1 MRDSKTPSRK
11 LRLAVLLAIGTS
23 ATAVAQEPL
32 EEIFVTGSRIAR
44 PDFESASPIVSI
56 TQESF
61 ERTSATSV
69 DVVMNRLPQFVPDV
83 TSTSNN
89 PSNGGQGNLQL
100 RGLSP
105 WRTLVLMDG
114 RRLIPANG
122 TGVVDVNIIPRAL
135 IESVEVIT
143 GGASA
148 VYGSDAIAGVVNFK
162 LLQEFDGL
170 QFDGGWGLT
179 DKGDGDEYYG
189 DVTGGFEFA
198 DGRGQVFGHVGYS
211 ERKALT
217 YDDRDYTKY
226 SLEYLGP
233 GQGLLGPESAF
244 FASGSFTIE
253 AGRPTALRSSQA
265 AFRSLFESYG
275 YPAGSVPY
283 QTTFGINQDGTPF
296 TMGNGVPGSV
306 ANYRGYRD
314 PVQYNDFFY
323 TYNFAPYNYLQ
334 LPLERVSA
342 FAGGSFEL
350 GAGHEIYG
358 RALYSDYSADMALAP
373 APTTFLFMP
382 VTNPYV
388 SPDLKFLLDSRGN
401 PAADMRFAKRFAE
414 LGPRVASNSYDV
426 YQVTV
431 GVDGPLFDSWDYDV
445 YAQYGENDQRERQ
458 AGNALRSRIQEL
470 TYAPDGGRSICGE
483 FNILIIGG
491 MSRECVDY
499 IAASGTNRSGYEQT
513 VFEASVT
520 GPAFE
525 LPAGDVHL
533 AFGVMHKRDEYFYK
547 ADPIASAI
555 LPDGAPDIVG
565 FNASDDIDGSDS
577 NTDLYVEALVP
588 ILAGLPG
595 VEQLELVLGYRYSDY
610 ESAGGADSWKA
621 ELLYAPIDSLRF
633 RSSLQRAVRAP
644 SVFELYQPRLPTGI
658 GTNPA
663 FGGVLDPC
671 EATSPERN
679 GPNASQVEALCLA
692 QGVPPDLMPDFTD
705 QDLLHEGVV
714 GGNPDLDPESGD
726 TFTIGFVWTSRASH
740 PLLSGMQLSLDWYR
754 IEMEDAIQEIWPDE
768 YIPLCF
774 DARTNPRFEASNRWC
789 SYFGRNDVS
798 GEIEDFEITN
808 TNIEGFELSGID
820 LQFDWTL
827 AAGPGYVGLNAL
839 VSWMDSFKRLP
850 PPGLPESELVGT
862 VGDRLGGSLPEWKTN
877 LNLRYDWQSLGL
889 GLQWRYID
897 SMQDAGVPE
906 FEIPSRD
913 YFDLYASY
921 VISEG
926 VLGGLTLRGG
936 IENLTNE
943 NPPLLASPVQ
953 GNTDPSQYDMLG
965 RRYYVNLSYR
975 F

>member
-11 LRLAVLLAIGTS
+11 LRLAVLFAIGTS

>member
-11 LRLAVLLAIGTS
+11 LRLAVLFAIGTS

-740 PLLSGMQLSLDWYR
+740 PLLSGMQFSLDWYR

>member
-483 FNILIIGG
+483 FNILIVGG

>member
-11 LRLAVLLAIGTS
+11 LRLAVLFAIGTS

-483 FNILIIGG
+483 FNILIVGG

-789 SYFGRNDVS
+789 SFFGRNDVS

>member
-1 MRDSKTPSRK
+1 MPSRK

-23 ATAVAQEPL
+23 AAAVAQEPL

-89 PSNGGQGNLQL
+89 PANGGQGNLQL

-233 GQGLLGPESAF
+233 GQGTLGPESAF
-244 FASGSFTIE
+244 FASGSFSIE
-253 AGRPTALRSSQA
+253 AGRPVALRSSQA
-265 AFRSLFESYG
+265 AYRSLFESYG
-275 YPAGSVPY
+275 YPAGTVPY
-283 QTTFGINQDGTPF
+283 QTQFGVNQDGTLF
-296 TMGNGVPGSV
+296 TLGNGTPGSV

-350 GAGHEIYG
+350 DGGHEIYG
-358 RALYSDYSADMALAP
+358 RALYADYSANMALAP

-382 VTNPYV
+382 VTNPYI
-388 SPDLKFLLDSRGN
+388 SPDLKFLLDSRSN
-401 PAADMRFAKRFAE
+401 PVADMRFGKRFAE

-431 GVDGPLFDSWDYDV
+431 GIDGPLFNNWNYDV
-445 YAQYGENDQRERQ
+445 YAQYGENDQSERQ

-470 TYAPDGGRSICGE
+470 TYAPDGGRSVCGE

-525 LPAGDVHL
+525 LPAGELHL

-621 ELLYAPIDSLRF
+621 ELLYAPIESLRF

-644 SVFELYQPRLPTGI
+644 SVFELYQPRLPAGI

-671 EATSPERN
+671 EVTSPERN

-692 QGVPPDLMPDFTD
+692 QGVPPALLPDFTD

-740 PLLSGMQLSLDWYR
+740 PLLSGMQVSVDWYR
-754 IEMEDAIQEIWPDE
+754 IEMEDAIQEIYPED

-774 DARTNPRFEASNRWC
+774 DPRTNPRFEASNRWC
-789 SYFGRNDVS
+789 SFFGRNDVS

-820 LQFDWTL
+820 LQFDWRL
-827 AAGPGYVGLNAL
+827 AAGPGDVGLNAL
-839 VSWMDSFKRLP
+839 VSWMDTFKRLP

-862 VGDRLGGSLPEWKTN
+862 VGDRLGRSLPEWKTN
-877 LNLRYDWQSLGL
+877 LNLRYDWESLGL
-889 GLQWRYID
+889 GLQWRYVD
-897 SMQDAGVPE
+897 SMRDAGVPE

-921 VISEG
+921 VIGEG

>member
-1 MRDSKTPSRK
+1 MRDSKMPSRK

-23 ATAVAQEPL
+23 AAAVAQEPL

-89 PSNGGQGNLQL
+89 PANGGQGNLQL

-217 YDDRDYTKY
+217 YDDRDYTRY
-226 SLEYLGP
+226 TLEYLGP
-233 GQGLLGPESAF
+233 GQGTLGPESAF
-244 FASGSFTIE
+244 FASGSFGIE
-253 AGRPTALRSSQA
+253 AGRPVAFRSGQA
-265 AFRSLFESYG
+265 AYRSLFESYG
-275 YPAGSVPY
+275 YPAGTVPY
-283 QTTFGINQDGTPF
+283 QTQFGVNQDGTLF
-296 TMGNGVPGSV
+296 TLGNGTPGSV

-350 GAGHEIYG
+350 DGGHEIYG
-358 RALYSDYSADMALAP
+358 RALYADYSANMALAP

-382 VTNPYV
+382 VTNPYI
-388 SPDLKFLLDSRGN
+388 SPDLKFLLDSRSN
-401 PAADMRFAKRFAE
+401 PVADMRFGKRFAE

-431 GVDGPLFDSWDYDV
+431 GIDGPVFDNWNYDV
-445 YAQYGENDQRERQ
+445 YAQYGENDQSERQ

-470 TYAPDGGRSICGE
+470 TYAPDGGRSVCGE

-525 LPAGDVHL
+525 LPAGELHL
-533 AFGVMHKRDEYFYK
+533 AFGVMHKRDEYFYE

-621 ELLYAPIDSLRF
+621 ELLYAPIESLRF

-644 SVFELYQPRLPTGI
+644 SVFELYQPRLPAGI

-671 EATSPERN
+671 EVTSPERN

-692 QGVPPDLMPDFTD
+692 QGVPPALLPDFTD

-740 PLLSGMQLSLDWYR
+740 PLLSGMQVSVDWYR
-754 IEMEDAIQEIWPDE
+754 IEMEDAIQEIYPED

-774 DARTNPRFEASNRWC
+774 DPRTNPRFEASNRWC
-789 SYFGRNDVS
+789 GFFGRNDVS

-820 LQFDWTL
+820 LQFDWRL
-827 AAGPGYVGLNAL
+827 AAGPGDVGLNAL
-839 VSWMDSFKRLP
+839 VSWMDTFKRLP

-862 VGDRLGGSLPEWKTN
+862 VGDRLGRSLPEWKTN
-877 LNLRYDWQSLGL
+877 LNLRYDWESLGL
-889 GLQWRYID
+889 GLQWRYVD
-897 SMQDAGVPE
+897 SMRDAGVPE

-921 VISEG
+921 VIGEG

>member
-1 MRDSKTPSRK
+1 
-11 LRLAVLLAIGTS
+11 
-23 ATAVAQEPL
+23 
-32 EEIFVTGSRIAR
+32 
-44 PDFESASPIVSI
+44 
-56 TQESF
+56 
-61 ERTSATSV
+61 
-69 DVVMNRLPQFVPDV
+69 
-83 TSTSNN
+83 
-89 PSNGGQGNLQL
+89 
-100 RGLSP
+100 
-105 WRTLVLMDG
+105 
-114 RRLIPANG
+114 
-122 TGVVDVNIIPRAL
+122 
-135 IESVEVIT
+135 
-143 GGASA
+143 
-148 VYGSDAIAGVVNFK
+148 
-162 LLQEFDGL
+162 
-170 QFDGGWGLT
+170 
-179 DKGDGDEYYG
+179 
-189 DVTGGFEFA
+189 
-198 DGRGQVFGHVGYS
+198 
-211 ERKALT
+211 
-217 YDDRDYTKY
+217 
-226 SLEYLGP
+226 
-233 GQGLLGPESAF
+233 
-244 FASGSFTIE
+244 
-253 AGRPTALRSSQA
+253 
-265 AFRSLFESYG
+265 
-275 YPAGSVPY
+275 
-283 QTTFGINQDGTPF
+283 
-296 TMGNGVPGSV
+296 
-306 ANYRGYRD
+306 
-314 PVQYNDFFY
+314 
-323 TYNFAPYNYLQ
+323 
-334 LPLERVSA
+334 
-342 FAGGSFEL
+342 
-350 GAGHEIYG
+350 
-358 RALYSDYSADMALAP
+358 
-373 APTTFLFMP
+373 
-382 VTNPYV
+382 
-388 SPDLKFLLDSRGN
+388 
-401 PAADMRFAKRFAE
+401 
-414 LGPRVASNSYDV
+414 
-426 YQVTV
+426 
-431 GVDGPLFDSWDYDV
+431 
-445 YAQYGENDQRERQ
+445 
-458 AGNALRSRIQEL
+458 
-470 TYAPDGGRSICGE
+470 
-483 FNILIIGG
+483 
-491 MSRECVDY
+491 
-499 IAASGTNRSGYEQT
+499 
-513 VFEASVT
+513 
-520 GPAFE
+520 
-525 LPAGDVHL
+525 
-533 AFGVMHKRDEYFYK
+533 
-547 ADPIASAI
+547 
-555 LPDGAPDIVG
+555 
-565 FNASDDIDGSDS
+565 
-577 NTDLYVEALVP
+577 
-588 ILAGLPG
+588 
-595 VEQLELVLGYRYSDY
+595 VLGYRYSDY

-621 ELLYAPIDSLRF
+621 ELLYAPVESLRF

-671 EATSPERN
+671 EVTSPERN
-679 GPNASQVEALCLA
+679 GPDASQVEALCLA
-692 QGVPPDLMPDFTD
+692 QGVPPALLPDFTD

>member
-789 SYFGRNDVS
+789 SFFGRNDVS